1 MAETNL
7 RKRPLASSDDE
18 PADDMFADDYTPTAN
33 AQGEVSVDTEGYLGA
48 SDAPW
53 GPLTV

>member
-7 RKRPLASSDDE
+7 RKRPPASSDDE
-18 PADDMFADDYTPTAN
+18 PADDMFGDDYTPTAD

-48 SDAPW
+48 NDAPRR
-53 GPLTV
+53 PLTV